1 MCNVLNILATEYDKI
16 FQTEINR
23 CFRLSTN
30 CCS

>member
-1 MCNVLNILATEYDKI
+1 LNILATEYDKI